1 MKGRRRSQRG
11 SKKRAK
17 RRWGETTCVH
27 GSDCDSELARRPRLL
42 PVRTRAVTLARRS
55 RAHARRSRRASSLVG
70 PACCL
75 RRSPVHVGA
84 GAHLCALEPSRS
96 HTGAKLSPAGAV
108 VCSHV
113 RHRRAL
119 THHCR
124 APPRAHS
131 SLSHAC
137 PQPPRA
143 PPQSSRTLARRR
155 DVCSP
160 GPLDPLRP
168 ATRAAALARVRCARM
183 SPPDSQS

>member
-27 GSDCDSELARRPRLL
+27 GSDCDCELARRPRLL

-108 VCSHV
+108 VCSHATAA
-113 RHRRAL
+113 HSPITAARRPAL
-119 THHCR
+119 TLHCR
-124 APPRAHS
+124 MLAR
-131 SLSHAC
+131 SH
-137 PQPPRA
+137 R
-143 PPQSSRTLARRR
+143 ARRR
-155 DVCSP
+155 KAVARSPADVTCARLGRWTRCGRPPEQLRSP
-160 GPLDPLRP
+160 ACD
-168 ATRAAALARVRCARM
+168 ALA
-183 SPPDSQS
+183 

>member
-17 RRWGETTCVH
+17 RRWGETTCVVH
-27 GSDCDSELARRPRLL
+27 GSECDSELARRPRLL

-108 VCSHV
+108 VCSHATAA
-113 RHRRAL
+113 HSPITAARRPAL
-119 THHCR
+119 TLHCR
-124 APPRAHS
+124 MLAR
-131 SLSHAC
+131 SH
-137 PQPPRA
+137 R
-143 PPQSSRTLARRR
+143 ARRR
-155 DVCSP
+155 KAVARSPADVTCARLGRWTRCGRPPEQLRSP
-160 GPLDPLRP
+160 ACD
-168 ATRAAALARVRCARM
+168 ALA
-183 SPPDSQS
+183 